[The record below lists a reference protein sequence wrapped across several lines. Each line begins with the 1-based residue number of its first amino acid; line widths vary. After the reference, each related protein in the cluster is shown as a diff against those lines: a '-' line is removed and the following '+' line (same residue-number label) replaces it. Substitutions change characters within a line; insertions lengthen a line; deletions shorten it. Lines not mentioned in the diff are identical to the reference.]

1 MRGSIC
7 SVRVRLSHLSVEVF
21 FGCCSFY
28 ALQQQNKN
36 RKGRAMLQM
45 NDHMCT
51 GVMFTNERFL
61 YRKGLVV
68 NVF

>member
-28 ALQQQNKN
+28 ALQQQK
-36 RKGRAMLQM
+36 KPSGAG
-45 NDHMCT
+45 D
-51 GVMFTNERFL
+51 VTNE
-61 YRKGLVV
+61 
-68 NVF
+68 